1 MEFATVLEEIQ
12 NQSAMTEQEFAERW
26 WNGRFPSANPP
37 TGASPITFAD
47 ALDLLI
53 HFRKVSDPKRV
64 MNVKEK
70 HFLESWWQ
78 RRFSTAD
85 PLRWDSFMTL
95 ADAEDLL
102 LQYRKSA
109 DVLWPPGMAGR
120 RASHQ
125 TAQ

>member
-1 MEFATVLEEIQ
+1 LFVRFGEEKK
-12 NQSAMTEQEFAERW
+12 NMTEQEFAERW
-26 WNGRFPSANPP
+26 WNDRFPSANPP
-37 TGASPITFAD
+37 TSASPITFTD

-53 HFRKVSDPKRV
+53 HFRKASDAKWM

-85 PLRWDSFMTL
+85 PLNWDSFMTL

-102 LQYRKSA
+102 IQYRKSA
-109 DVLWPPGMAGR
+109 NVLWPDEMR
-120 RASHQ
+120 TAS
-125 TAQ
+125 